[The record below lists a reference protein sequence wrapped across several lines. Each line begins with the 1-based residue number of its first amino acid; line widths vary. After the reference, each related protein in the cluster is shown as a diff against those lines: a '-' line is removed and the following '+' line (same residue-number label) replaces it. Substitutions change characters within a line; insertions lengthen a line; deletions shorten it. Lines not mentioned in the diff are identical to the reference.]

1 MLLLSAWG
9 ASSGQLKKG
18 DPMTVEI
25 AGKEQFWATVTAEGG
40 TDGDSKYVVTDGAGV
55 SHPVQ
60 RADLR
65 ARVWYTTAQ
74 IGVSNDKR
82 HDSYATQAF
91 MTQMIDQ
98 WRLFKGGFLS
108 LYVHSDNAGPCQ
120 ACHNRT
126 NLHCLRVRCRFSL

>member
-1 MLLLSAWG
+1 MAKQCSIFVCIGKMLLLSAWE

-18 DPMTVEI
+18 DQVTVEI
-25 AGKEQFWATVTAEGG
+25 AGREQIWAAVTAEGG
-40 TDGDSKYVVTDGAGV
+40 ADGDSKYVVTDGAGV

-91 MTQMIDQ
+91 MTEMIDQ
-98 WRLFKGGFLS
+98 WRQFEGGFSS
-108 LYVHSDNAGPCQ
+108 LHVHSDNAGSRQ
-120 ACHNRT
+120 ACHN
-126 NLHCLRVRCRFSL
+126 